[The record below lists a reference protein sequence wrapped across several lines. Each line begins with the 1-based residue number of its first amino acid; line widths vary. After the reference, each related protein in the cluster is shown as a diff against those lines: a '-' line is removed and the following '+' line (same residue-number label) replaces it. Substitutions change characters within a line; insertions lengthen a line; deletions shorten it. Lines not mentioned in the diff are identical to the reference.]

1 MKKTVPTIGMIAC
14 FIVAIFFGYKAWNL
28 HVEYQKADHEYQ
40 KIKKMK
46 KKKEVLILK
55 DCIRSI
61 QISLH
66 GLKFLE
72 RISIIQLYKEK
83 IMKNICIIPF
93 GKIIISLDASS

>member
-46 KKKEVLILK
+46 KKKE
-55 DCIRSI
+55 RSI
-61 QISLH
+61 DFERLH
-66 GLKFLE
+66 KINPDIVAWIEVPGTNIE
-72 RISIIQLYKEK
+72 LYKEK